1 MSITVYIPPFLRS
14 QINSSKLA
22 DITGNTVGEC
32 INVLI
37 QQYPPAKQLLLN
49 DKGKLLNN
57 VGIYVNKEMVKPD
70 ELKAP
75 VRDGDEIYIISTLMG
90 G

>member
-1 MSITVYIPPFLRS
+1 MNVIVYIPPFLRS
-14 QINSSKLA
+14 HINTGK
-22 DITGNTVGEC
+22 IPNVPGNTVGEC

-37 QQYPPAKQLLLN
+37 QKYPPAKQLLLN

-57 VGIYVNKEMVKPD
+57 VGIYVNKEMIKPD

-75 VRDGDEIYIISTLMG
+75 VKDGDEIYIISTLMG